1 MQIRADEVRPESL
14 LSCSLRYFPI
24 KGTLTVAN
32 IKEDANVPLQPN
44 FKKTLMHTYLHMGEN
59 NYRVYKYL
67 NTLDIMEVV
76 LEMRK
81 WKGLPR
87 PSFCL
92 SS

>member
-44 FKKTLMHTYLHMGEN
+44 FKKTLMHTYSTYLHMGEN
-59 NYRVYKYL
+59 NYRVYKLYL
-67 NTLDIMEVV
+67 LECPVYNGSSLGNEKME
-76 LEMRK
+76 RIT
-81 WKGLPR
+81 
-87 PSFCL
+87 
-92 SS
+92 

>member
-59 NYRVYKYL
+59 NYRVYKLYL
-67 NTLDIMEVV
+67 LEYPVYNGSSLGNEKME
-76 LEMRK
+76 RIT
-81 WKGLPR
+81 
-87 PSFCL
+87 
-92 SS
+92 

>member
-44 FKKTLMHTYLHMGEN
+44 FQKTLMHTYLHTGEN
-59 NYRVYKYL
+59 IYRVYKLYL
-67 NTLDIMEVV
+67 LEYPVV
-76 LEMRK
+76 
-81 WKGLPR
+81 
-87 PSFCL
+87 
-92 SS
+92 

>member
-44 FKKTLMHTYLHMGEN
+44 FKKTLMHTYSTYLHMGEN
-59 NYRVYKYL
+59 NYRVSSLYPVYNGSSLGNEK
-67 NTLDIMEVV
+67 ME
-76 LEMRK
+76 RIT
-81 WKGLPR
+81 
-87 PSFCL
+87 
-92 SS
+92 

>member
-44 FKKTLMHTYLHMGEN
+44 FKKTLMHTYSTYLHMGTTTTGCPREFG
-59 NYRVYKYL
+59 VCL
-67 NTLDIMEVV
+67 TVLTCMDTLYTYNV
-76 LEMRK
+76 
-81 WKGLPR
+81 
-87 PSFCL
+87 S
-92 SS
+92 